1 MHKVTDI
8 DLINSA
14 IKQNDQEAYTI
25 LYNRYEKA
33 VKSFLRMMIKNESD
47 AEDVQIQAFSKAFK
61 NLERYNPQYKFS
73 TWVYRIATNCAI
85 DFIRKKRVKVV
96 DIDDKYEDRSKEESK
111 YYASSNLNPEEKVI
125 YSDLIA
131 RCINAANQLSG
142 KQKAIFEMRFLK
154 NYSYKEIAEELQ
166 IPLGSVKGNLFR
178 ARQDLKNL
186 LGVDTR
192 NLRDLIS
199 RSENRMS

>member
-1 MHKVTDI
+1 MRKVTDLE
-8 DLINSA
+8 LIESA
-14 IKQNDQEAYTI
+14 IKYNDQDAYTR

-96 DIDDKYEDRSKEESK
+96 DIDDKYEDRSKEESR

-125 YSDLIA
+125 YSDLIS
-131 RCINAANQLSG
+131 RCISAANQLSD
-142 KQKAIFEMRFLK
+142 KHKAIFEMRFLK
-154 NYSYKEIAEELQ
+154 NYSYKEIAEEMQ

-186 LGVDTR
+186 LGVDMR
-192 NLRDLIS
+192 YLKDLIA
-199 RSENRMS
+199 RGENRMS

>member
-1 MHKVTDI
+1 MHKVTDLE
-8 DLINSA
+8 LIESA
-14 IKQNDQEAYTI
+14 INYNNQEAYTL

-33 VKSFLRMMIKNESD
+33 VKSFLKMMIKNESD

-96 DIDDKYEDRSKEESK
+96 DLQDKYEDRAKEESK
-111 YYASSNLNPEEKVI
+111 YYASSNLNPEEQVI

-131 RCINAANQLSG
+131 RCIRAANQLSD
-142 KQKAIFEMRFLK
+142 KHKAIFEMRFLK
-154 NYSYKEIAEELQ
+154 NYSYKEIADELQ

-186 LGVDTR
+186 LGVDMHY
-192 NLRDLIS
+192 LKDLIS
-199 RSENRMS
+199 RGENRIS

>member
-1 MHKVTDI
+1 MHRVTDLE
-8 DLINSA
+8 LIESA
-14 IKQNDQEAYTI
+14 IKYNNQEAYTT

-33 VKSFLRMMIKNESD
+33 VKSFLKMMIKNEFD

-96 DIDDKYEDRSKEESK
+96 DIQDKYEDRAKEESK
-111 YYASSNLNPEEKVI
+111 YYASSNLNPEEQVI

-131 RCINAANQLSG
+131 RCMSAANHLSDRH
-142 KQKAIFEMRFLK
+142 KAIFEMRFLK

-186 LGVDTR
+186 LGVDMHY
-192 NLRDLIS
+192 LKDLIA
-199 RSENRMS
+199 RGENRIS